1 MAYTHTI
8 YPGFLP
14 SGYFDN
20 DNVDFIHKKIIEV
33 LHQNFTQ
40 DIMIPKGDIKKI
52 MLRILSERLEEIPM
66 MNQRVIM
73 TIVNEFRNHELDV
86 RKAVRQLATGLT
98 LREPRL
104 DRVVV
109 DGRNDGRTARIRAGE
124 QQHRGRQQGPEATGV
139 CERPPQSSRS
149 NSRSD

>member
-20 DNVDFIHKKIIEV
+20 DNVEFIQKKIIEV

-40 DIMIPKGDIKKI
+40 DIVISTGDIKKI
-52 MLRILSERLEEIPM
+52 MLRILAERLEEIPM

-73 TIVNEFRNHELDV
+73 TIVNEFRNHEIDV
-86 RKAVRQLATGLT
+86 RKRLWWSERSKYTQILQDPTEGVARYDPLGIKLAN
-98 LREPRL
+98 RL
-104 DRVVV
+104 GAPMV
-109 DGRNDGRTARIRAGE
+109 GGT
-124 QQHRGRQQGPEATGV
+124 
-139 CERPPQSSRS
+139 SRFYFT
-149 NSRSD
+149 

>member
-8 YPGFLP
+8 SPGFLP

-20 DNVDFIHKKIIEV
+20 DNVNFIQEKIIEV

-40 DIMIPKGDIKKI
+40 DIIISKGDIKKI

-73 TIVNEFRNHELDV
+73 TIVNEFRNHEIDV
-86 RKAVRQLATGLT
+86 NKRLWWAERSKYTQILQDPTEGVARYDPLGIKLAN
-98 LREPRL
+98 RL
-104 DRVVV
+104 GNPMV
-109 DGRNDGRTARIRAGE
+109 GGT
-124 QQHRGRQQGPEATGV
+124 
-139 CERPPQSSRS
+139 SRFYFT
-149 NSRSD
+149 

>member
-8 YPGFLP
+8 SPGFLP

-20 DNVDFIHKKIIEV
+20 DNVNFIQEKIIEV

-40 DIMIPKGDIKKI
+40 DIIISKGDIKKI

-73 TIVNEFRNHELDV
+73 TIVSEFRNHEIDV
-86 RKAVRQLATGLT
+86 NKRLWWAERSKYTQILQDPTEGVARYDPLGIKLANRLG
-98 LREPRL
+98 EPM
-104 DRVVV
+104 V
-109 DGRNDGRTARIRAGE
+109 GGT
-124 QQHRGRQQGPEATGV
+124 
-139 CERPPQSSRS
+139 SRFYFT
-149 NSRSD
+149 

>member
-20 DNVDFIHKKIIEV
+20 DNVDFIQKKIIEV

-40 DIMIPKGDIKKI
+40 DIMISKGDIKKI

-73 TIVNEFRNHELDV
+73 TIVSEFRNHEIAV
-86 RKAVRQLATGLT
+86 RKRLWWSERSKYTQILQDPTEGVARYDPLGIKLAN
-98 LREPRL
+98 RL
-104 DRVVV
+104 GAPMVGGTTRFYF
-109 DGRNDGRTARIRAGE
+109 T
-124 QQHRGRQQGPEATGV
+124 
-139 CERPPQSSRS
+139 
-149 NSRSD
+149 

>member
-20 DNVDFIHKKIIEV
+20 DNVDFIQKKIIEV

-40 DIMIPKGDIKKI
+40 DIMISNGDIKKI

-73 TIVNEFRNHELDV
+73 TIVNEFRNHEIDV
-86 RKAVRQLATGLT
+86 TKRLWWAERSKYTQLLQDPTEGVARYDPLGIKLAN
-98 LREPRL
+98 RL
-104 DRVVV
+104 GAPMV
-109 DGRNDGRTARIRAGE
+109 GG
-124 QQHRGRQQGPEATGV
+124 
-139 CERPPQSSRS
+139 SSRFYFT
-149 NSRSD
+149 

>member
-20 DNVDFIHKKIIEV
+20 DNVDFIQKKIIEV

-40 DIMIPKGDIKKI
+40 DIMISKGDIKKI

-73 TIVNEFRNHELDV
+73 TIVSEFRNHEIDV
-86 RKAVRQLATGLT
+86 RKRLWWSERSKYTQILQDPTEGVARYDPMGIKLAN
-98 LREPRL
+98 RL
-104 DRVVV
+104 GASMV
-109 DGRNDGRTARIRAGE
+109 GGT
-124 QQHRGRQQGPEATGV
+124 
-139 CERPPQSSRS
+139 SRFYFT
-149 NSRSD
+149 